1 MKLPFLITSI
11 FILFVSCKNDNNLV
25 EVQIPEPEVIE
36 EKASS
41 YSNPSD
47 IKTETGPFELV
58 QLKYKFEDF
67 APNLDGRT
75 METHYSKHLL
85 SHANKL
91 NKIVAENK
99 WSKKT
104 KIEDILLNLDV
115 NNAELRKGAGGYYNH
130 NLFFENLAPKS
141 DVKPSDTLSM
151 AIDKHFGSF
160 DSFKQKFIATASNHN
175 GSGWTWLILN
185 KKGDLE
191 IITTINND
199 NPLMKDALVKGTPLF
214 NIDVWEHAYYLQFQN
229 RKVEYL
235 KKVFELL
242 NWDLISKKYESL

>member
-1 MKLPFLITSI
+1 MRIYLLATSF
-11 FILFVSCKNDNNLV
+11 FILFISCKNNDNLV
-25 EVQIPEPEVIE
+25 EVQIPEPEIIVE
-36 EKASS
+36 TSS
-41 YSNPSD
+41 TFSNPND

-75 METHYSKHLL
+75 MEIHYSKHLL

-91 NKIVAENK
+91 NKIVTENK

-115 NNAELRKGAGGYYNH
+115 NNNELRKSAGGYYNH

-141 DVKPSDTLSM
+141 NSKPSVTLTM

-160 DSFKQKFIATASNHN
+160 DAFKQKIITTASNLE

-191 IITTINND
+191 IDTTINND
-199 NPLMKDALVKGTPLF
+199 NPLMKDALIKGTPLF
-214 NIDVWEHAYYLQFQN
+214 NIDTWEHAYYLQFQN

>member
-1 MKLPFLITSI
+1 MKIYLFIISI
-11 FILFVSCKNDNNLV
+11 SLFFISCNNNSNLV
-25 EVQIPEPEVIE
+25 EVQIPEPEVVE
-36 EKASS
+36 DKT
-41 YSNPSD
+41 SNFGNPND

-58 QLKYKFEDF
+58 QLNYKFEDF
-67 APNLDGRT
+67 VPNLDGRT

-104 KIEDILLNLDV
+104 TIEDILLNLDV
-115 NNAELRKGAGGYYNH
+115 NNPELRKSAGGYYNH
-130 NLFFENLAPKS
+130 NLYFENLAPKS
-141 DVKPSDTLSM
+141 ESKPSDTLTI

-160 DSFKQKFIATASNHN
+160 DGFKQKFIATASNFE

-199 NPLMKDALVKGTPLF
+199 NPLMKDALIKGTPLF
-214 NIDVWEHAYYLQFQN
+214 TVDTWEHAYYLQYQN

>member
-1 MKLPFLITSI
+1 
-11 FILFVSCKNDNNLV
+11 
-25 EVQIPEPEVIE
+25 
-36 EKASS
+36 
-41 YSNPSD
+41 
-47 IKTETGPFELV
+47 
-58 QLKYKFEDF
+58 
-67 APNLDGRT
+67 
-75 METHYSKHLL
+75 
-85 SHANKL
+85 
-91 NKIVAENK
+91 
-99 WSKKT
+99 
-104 KIEDILLNLDV
+104 
-115 NNAELRKGAGGYYNH
+115 
-130 NLFFENLAPKS
+130 
-141 DVKPSDTLSM
+141 M

>member
-1 MKLPFLITSI
+1 MKLHYLFITLSF
-11 FILFVSCKNDNNLV
+11 FIISCKNDNNLV

-36 EKASS
+36 EKASNFT
-41 YSNPSD
+41 NPND
-47 IKTETGPFELV
+47 IKTETGPFEPV

-67 APNLDGRT
+67 APNLNGET

-91 NKIVAENK
+91 NKIVAENR

-115 NNAELRKGAGGYYNH
+115 NNTDLRNCAGGYYNH

-151 AIDKHFGSF
+151 AIDKHFGSY
-160 DSFKQKFIATASNHN
+160 DSFKQKFIVTASNLN

-214 NIDVWEHAYYLQFQN
+214 NIDVWEHAYYLQYQN

-235 KKVFELL
+235 KKVFDLL